1 MTKIYN
7 LDSTKL
13 NALDVHLAA
22 ELLAYSVDL
31 VLIIDQSG
39 VIEKSIDGSKSVSGN
54 TSSLVGKKWLDT
66 VAIDSQPKVN
76 ALLKTSEDQDEQKW
90 RQVNQEI
97 DGSPSIPIQFSTIF
111 FAKQNKLVAIGKDLS
126 SISLLQQK
134 LVESQQ
140 EIERDYANL
149 HAIQNRYLQLFNSID
164 QAYLIVDSQTLKI
177 IEVNKSA
184 GFLVGDLK
192 KYKANSSLTSFQ
204 QKTMRLFRVIS

>member
-13 NALDVHLAA
+13 NALDINLAA

-39 VIEKSIDGSKSVSGN
+39 VIERCIDGSKPISNN
-54 TSSLVGKKWLDT
+54 TSALVGKKWLDT

-97 DGSPSIPIQFSTIF
+97 DGSISLPIQFSTIF
-111 FAKQNKLVAIGKDLS
+111 FSKQNKLVAIGKDLS
-126 SISLLQQK
+126 GISSLQQK

-149 HAIQNRYLQLFNSID
+149 HAIQNR
-164 QAYLIVDSQTLKI
+164 
-177 IEVNKSA
+177 
-184 GFLVGDLK
+184 
-192 KYKANSSLTSFQ
+192 
-204 QKTMRLFRVIS
+204 